1 MRNHLLSSAAAL
13 VAALCVADFASAQE
27 QPRPRP
33 PAAQG
38 QRPPAGQATP
48 ARPPAGRQPAAA
60 PTAAPAPPPA
70 AAVAPSGASS
80 WISRCSSPSRKIA
93 PDCAVEQRAILSGT
107 GQVVTVVSVRL
118 PHDSRQPILVVHV
131 PMGMYLPPGVNIQI
145 DEGKAEHIAFQT
157 CDMQGCY
164 ANLVVPAELLTAMK
178 GGTKLAVS
186 FQGGNQEPV
195 TIPMN
200 LADFGEAYKNIEY

>member
-1 MRNHLLSSAAAL
+1 MRNLVLGSAFVLAAVL
-13 VAALCVADFASAQE
+13 GAADFAQTQE

-33 PAAQG
+33 PAAAQN
-38 QRPPAGQATP
+38 QRPPAAPAAP
-48 ARPPAGRQPAAA
+48 ARPAAR
-60 PTAAPAPPPA
+60 PTPQTAAPATPA
-70 AAVAPSGASS
+70 AAAPPQGAST

-107 GQVVTVVSVRL
+107 GQVVTVVSVRI
-118 PHDSRQPILVVHV
+118 PHDSRQPVLVIHV

-145 DEGKAEHIAFQT
+145 DDGKAEQIAFQT

-164 ANLVVPAELLTAMK
+164 ANKPIPAELLTAMK
-178 GGTKLAVS
+178 GGSKFAVS

-195 TIPMN
+195 TIPMS
-200 LADFGEAYKNIEY
+200 LTDFGEAYKNIEH